1 MFKSATILKGL
12 KSLSMS
18 VGKILGFQVARDV
31 AKKVSNS
38 TTYRMYNPRMGRLLE
53 RVDQLIS
60 LSVTRGL
67 LPEEEAELLDT
78 ERLLRQLHR
87 EMVDL
92 SNNPKSLL
100 ERLRDNC

>member
-18 VGKILGFQVARDV
+18 IGKILGFQAARDV

-38 TTYRMYNPRMGRLLE
+38 TTYQMYNPRVKKLLE
-53 RVDQLIS
+53 RVDRLVS
-60 LSVTRGL
+60 LSVDRGL
-67 LPEEEAELLDT
+67 LPKEEAELLDT
-78 ERLLRQLHR
+78 ERLLRHLHR

>member
-18 VGKILGFQVARDV
+18 IGKILGFQAARDV
-31 AKKVSNS
+31 AEKASKSRV
-38 TTYRMYNPRMGRLLE
+38 YQIYNPRVEKLLE
-53 RVDQLIS
+53 RVDRLIS
-60 LSVTRGL
+60 LSVARGL

>member
-38 TTYRMYNPRMGRLLE
+38 TTYQMYNPKMERLLE

-87 EMVDL
+87 KMVDL